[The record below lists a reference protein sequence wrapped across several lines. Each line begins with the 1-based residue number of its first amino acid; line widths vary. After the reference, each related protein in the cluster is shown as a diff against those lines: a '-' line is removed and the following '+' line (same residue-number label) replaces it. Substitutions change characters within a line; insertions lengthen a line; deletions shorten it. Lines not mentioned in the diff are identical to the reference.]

1 MAVIE
6 GRVHSLNVKPKV
18 TGERGLPK
26 QAVPSA
32 EITANGLAG
41 DFNRYRTDAKG
52 GTPDMAVLIMP
63 LETLEE
69 IQADGWPVRP
79 GHIGENIT
87 TTGIGYADLPPG
99 TRVRIGE
106 ADLEITEA
114 CQPCV
119 NLRLLPYVGRAR
131 VTEFIRAM
139 IGRRGWYA
147 RVIRP
152 GPVQMGDAIT
162 VSAEDVQ

>member
-1 MAVIE
+1 MAVIK

-18 TGERGLPK
+18 PGERGLPK
-26 QAVPSA
+26 QPVASV
-32 EITANGLAG
+32 EVTANGVVG
-41 DFNRYRTDAKG
+41 DFNRYRTEAKG

-63 LETLEE
+63 LETLNE
-69 IQADGWPVRP
+69 IQADGWPVEP

-87 TTGIGYADLPPG
+87 TTGIRYADLPPG

-106 ADLEITEA
+106 SVLEITEA
-114 CQPCV
+114 CEPCV
-119 NLRLLPYVGRAR
+119 NLGHLPYVGRVR
-131 VTEFIRAM
+131 TVEFIRTM

-152 GPVQMGDAIT
+152 GVVNTGDAVT
-162 VSAEDVQ
+162 AGSDDVP

>member
-1 MAVIE
+1 MAVIQ

-26 QAVPSA
+26 QPVPSA

-41 DFNRYRTDAKG
+41 DFNRYRTETKG

-63 LETLEE
+63 LETIEE
-69 IQADGWPVRP
+69 IQADGWPVQP

-99 TRVRIGE
+99 TRVGIGE
-106 ADLEITEA
+106 AYLEITEA

-131 VTEFIRAM
+131 VTEFIRTM

-152 GPVQMGDAIT
+152 GPVRPGDAIT
-162 VSAEDVQ
+162 VNTQDVL